1 MTLGIALLGTGRIAE
16 HAFIPAVQ
24 AVDDTSLVAVLS
36 RDLTRA
42 TTFAQQYGIPEAYD
56 CLATLLQNP
65 QVDAVIV
72 ATPDALH
79 EPQVIAAAQ
88 AGKHVLCEK
97 PMTTTTAGCARMAA
111 AVRASGITF
120 AMGYNNRFNSG
131 LQRIKAMLEADEI
144 GQVRYARALLTTQE
158 QDPQGWRALGE
169 QARYWA
175 LSATG
180 THLIDCWRWYFG
192 EPASVGGALAAP
204 VHQSPN
210 DELSTLVLT
219 YPGRLLAEL
228 TASAVFREGNRL
240 ELYGATGTIIGE
252 GVFGSRPTGP
262 ITCNGQAVAY
272 QPTNPF
278 IGEIA
283 DFVQAIQQQR
293 QPRVT
298 LEDGLRN
305 VHIMEAALTG
315 TLQTPLSYQENL
327 HT

>member
-1 MTLGIALLGTGRIAE
+1 MALGIALLGTGRIAE
-16 HAFIPAVQ
+16 HAFVPAVQ
-24 AVDDTSLVAVLS
+24 AVDDARLVAVLS
-36 RDLTRA
+36 RDKTRGA
-42 TTFAQQYGIPEAYD
+42 AFARQYGIPEAHT

-65 QVDAVIV
+65 QVEAVIV
-72 ATPDALH
+72 ATPDAMH

-97 PMTTTTAGCARMAA
+97 PMTTTAAGCARMAEV
-111 AVRASGITF
+111 VRASGITF

-131 LQRIKAMLEADEI
+131 LQHIKAMLEAGEI
-144 GQVRYARALLTTQE
+144 GPVRYARSLLTTQM
-158 QDPQGWRALGE
+158 QDPKGWRALGE

-192 EPASVGGALAAP
+192 EPASVGGGLATP
-204 VHQSPN
+204 VHHVPN
-210 DELSTLVLT
+210 DEVSTLVLD

-228 TASAVFREGNRL
+228 TAAAVIRGGNRL
-240 ELYGATGTIIGE
+240 ELYGETGTIIGE
-252 GVFGSRPTGP
+252 DVFGSRPRGV
-262 ITCNGQAVAY
+262 ITCNGRAVAY
-272 QPTNPF
+272 QPTDPF

-305 VHIMEAALTG
+305 VHIMETARQGAL
-315 TLQTPLSYQENL
+315 QSPL
-327 HT
+327 